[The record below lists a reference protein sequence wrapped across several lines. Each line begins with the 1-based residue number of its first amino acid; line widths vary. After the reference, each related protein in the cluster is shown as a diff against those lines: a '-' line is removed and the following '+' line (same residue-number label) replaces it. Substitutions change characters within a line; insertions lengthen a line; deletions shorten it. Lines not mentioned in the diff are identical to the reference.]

1 VYWLEHSPQQ
11 QIFSTTATSIILDG
25 SMLKK
30 RRGVYVALDANAHT
44 LIAVAYDITEGGRD
58 LFEFYQRLANSGLQP
73 KYATID
79 GNRQQNKYLLKVWPS
94 IVIQRC
100 IVHVQ
105 RQGLSWCRLHPKRT
119 DAKHLRN
126 LFVDL
131 SKIKTPI
138 DAQHY
143 IHRVEVW
150 EKRFGLDI
158 QHTPKHGFVFSD
170 LKSARTMLLNTLPNL
185 FHFTMIPEIASSTN
199 ALEGYFSR
207 LKERYR
213 RHRGLSKAHRRNYF
227 LWYFYLVRK

>member
-1 VYWLEHSPQQ
+1 
-11 QIFSTTATSIILDG
+11 
-25 SMLKK
+25 MLKR
-30 RRGVYVALDANAHT
+30 RRGVYVALDANTHT
-44 LIAVAYDITEGGRD
+44 LVAVAYDITEGGRD

-79 GNRQQNKYLLKVWPS
+79 GNRQQNKYLMKVWPS
-94 IVIQRC
+94 ITTQRC

-119 DAKHLRN
+119 DAKHLRK

-131 SKIKTPI
+131 SKIKTPA
-138 DAQHY
+138 DAQQFIY
-143 IHRVEVW
+143 RVEVW
-150 EKRFGLDI
+150 EKRFGPDI
-158 QHTPKHGFVFSD
+158 QHTPKHGYVFSD
-170 LKSARTMLLNTLPNL
+170 LKSARRMLLNTLPNL
-185 FHFTMIPEIASSTN
+185 FLFTDRPEIASSTN

-213 RHRGLSKAHRRNYF
+213 RHRGLSKPHRRSYF